1 MPHIT
6 TCSVCGCC
14 YEETSEELANTPVRE
29 CVACWNERQN
39 EQAGRQFERSGLS
52 VPSGRLVGEA

>member
-39 EQAGRQFERSGLS
+39 EQAVESSGLS
-52 VPSGRLVGEA
+52 VPSGCLVGEA